1 MEYLITGLSI
11 TAMMGSVSA
20 ITTLANGVYSLSD
33 RIIKSTDSGIVD
45 IKRLIESSDLKNKI
59 KIMGIFVKEIDVANK
74 DNKAPH
80 SITESINSIKLAVNE
95 IEKELKEIQFR
106 IDYND
111 NLYFTVGGTRAY
123 KFGNSYKRLDS
134 KIKTL
139 NSRYDTLKSLFSM
152 RHLLN
157 PDKMQSLHLNSG
169 NNSNTQN
176 ITYQTPQS
184 IRDRMDDLDFEADSK
199 IVDKIVAYIKDDDV
213 LSGPDGLD

>member
-11 TAMMGSVSA
+11 TAMMGSVTA

-80 SITESINSIKLAVNE
+80 SITESINSIKIAVNE

-157 PDKMQSLHLNSG
+157 PDKMQSLNLNLNG
-169 NNSNTQN
+169 GHNSNAQT

-199 IVDKIVAYIKDDDV
+199 IVDKIVAYIKDDDM
-213 LSGPDGLD
+213 LSGPK